1 MTRWDSVFI
10 GAAAAAL
17 GDTEELRHA
26 VSAGRYDAHD
36 HERDSY
42 RAVRVAPGGAL
53 PGMVLRAAGLARRRS
68 GVAPS
73 DIDLVVH
80 AFAGHAR
87 DAGRAEHVSREL
99 ACTSATAMEVVQG
112 SNGGLVALHL
122 VASYLSASTTMRA
135 ALLTTV
141 DCAAGPGTDRYRT
154 ERGKVLGDGATGLVV
169 TTGTGVARVLSTA
182 VLGHAPEGALVR
194 ADLPWRVPETAP
206 RRRDRLGGRAG
217 GRAPDELAPVLAER
231 EREVL
236 ELALSE
242 AGATVAD
249 VVRFVFPNLG
259 RRLQGWN
266 QRAAL
271 GIHEGRTTW
280 GWGTGVGHLRSGD
293 QAAGLAHLLETG
305 ELSSGDLVVLVG
317 GGCGRSFGCAVLEM
331 A

>member
-1 MTRWDSVFI
+1 MTRWDGVFI

-17 GDTEELRHA
+17 GETEDLRHA

-42 RAVRVAPGGAL
+42 RAVRVAPGRAL
-53 PGMVLRAAGLARRRS
+53 PGMVLQAAGLARRRS

-80 AFAGHAR
+80 TFPGHAR
-87 DAGRAEHVSREL
+87 DAGCAARVSQEL
-99 ACTSATAMEVVQG
+99 ACTSATAMEVVQA

-122 VASYLSASTTMRA
+122 VAAYLSASTAMRA

-141 DCAAGPGTDRYRT
+141 DCAAGPGPDRYRT

-169 TTGTGVARVLSTA
+169 TTRTGVARLLSTA
-182 VLGHAPEGALVR
+182 VLGDAPEGALVR
-194 ADLPWRVPETAP
+194 ADLSWRVPEAAAP
-206 RRRDRLGGRAG
+206 RRERAE
-217 GRAPDELAPVLAER
+217 GRAPEDMAPVLAER

-236 ELALSE
+236 ELALAE
-242 AGATVAD
+242 AGASVAD

-259 RRLQGWN
+259 RRLQGWSR
-266 QRAAL
+266 RAAL
-271 GIHEGRTTW
+271 GIHEDRTTW
-280 GWGTGVGHLRSGD
+280 DWGTGVGHLRAGD
-293 QAAGLAHLLETG
+293 QAAGLAHLLEAG

>member
-1 MTRWDSVFI
+1 MTRWDGVFI

-17 GDTEELRHA
+17 GDAEELRHA
-26 VSAGRYDAHD
+26 VSAGRYDARD

-53 PGMVLRAAGLARRRS
+53 PRMVLQAAGLARRRS
-68 GVAPS
+68 GVAAS

-80 AFAGHAR
+80 TFAGQAR

-99 ACTSATAMEVVQG
+99 ACTSATAMEVVHA

-122 VASYLSASTTMRA
+122 VAAYLSASTAMRA

-141 DCAAGPGTDRYRT
+141 DCAAGPGTDSYRT
-154 ERGKVLGDGATGLVV
+154 ERGTVLGDGATGLVV
-169 TTGTGVARVLSTA
+169 TTGTGVARVLSTT
-182 VLGHAPEGALVR
+182 VLGDAPEGALVR
-194 ADLPWRVPETAP
+194 ADLAWRVPKPPA
-206 RRRDRLGGRAG
+206 RRWKRAG
-217 GRAPDELAPVLAER
+217 GGGGRPAPHAPAPVLAER

-242 AGATVAD
+242 AGARPAD

-259 RRLQGWN
+259 RHLQGWSR
-266 QRAAL
+266 RAAL
-271 GIHEGRTTW
+271 GIHEDRTTW

-293 QAAGLAHLLETG
+293 QTAGLAHLLEAG

-317 GGCGRSFGCAVLEM
+317 GVCGRSLGCAVLEM
-331 A
+331 T